1 MAPAAARMAD
11 DIPIADGF
19 EPPARCLNAVRSM
32 MRALRIN
39 SREIE
44 GKIGMSLAQVFVLE
58 ELAERPADSLGEIA
72 ARTATHQSSVSMVLK
87 RLVAGGFVART
98 AHPRDQRRLQ
108 FSITP
113 SGSQMLV
120 RAPKTIQVRLIAALG
135 TIAPG
140 DQTRLVRLLE
150 RWLTIAEIDNA
161 SPPMLL
167 EDAP

>member
-1 MAPAAARMAD
+1 MTD
-11 DIPIADGF
+11 EIPFAGGS
-19 EPPARCLNAVRSM
+19 EPPARCLNAVRSL
-32 MRALRIN
+32 MRALRVN

-113 SGSQMLV
+113 PGSQMLV
-120 RAPKTIQVRLIAALG
+120 RTPKTIQVRLIAALG
-135 TIAPG
+135 TIAPA
-140 DQTRLVRLLE
+140 DQTRLADLLE
-150 RWLTIAEIDNA
+150 RWLTVAEIDHD

>member
-1 MAPAAARMAD
+1 MAD
-11 DIPIADGF
+11 EIPIAGGSG
-19 EPPARCLNAVRSM
+19 PPARCLNAVRSI
-32 MRALRIN
+32 MRALRVN

-58 ELAERPADSLGEIA
+58 ELAKSPADSLGEIA

-87 RLVAGGFVART
+87 RLVAGGFVSRT
-98 AHPRDQRRLQ
+98 AHPHDQRRLQ

-113 SGSQMLV
+113 SGSQMLL
-120 RAPKTIQVRLIAALG
+120 RTPKTIQARLIAALG
-135 TIAPG
+135 TIAPA

-150 RWLTIAEIDNA
+150 RWLVIAEIDRV

>member
-1 MAPAAARMAD
+1 MAD
-11 DIPIADGF
+11 EIPIAGGSG
-19 EPPARCLNAVRSM
+19 PPARCLNAVRSM
-32 MRALRIN
+32 MRALRVN

-58 ELAERPADSLGEIA
+58 ELAKSPADSLGEIA

-87 RLVAGGFVART
+87 RLVAGGFVSRT

-113 SGSQMLV
+113 SGSQMLL
-120 RAPKTIQVRLIAALG
+120 RTPKTIQARLIAALG
-135 TIAPG
+135 TIAPA
-140 DQTRLVRLLE
+140 DQSRLVRLLE
-150 RWLTIAEIDNA
+150 RWLIIAEIDRV